1 MKDTIETLNYLIDN
15 ETKSIEKML
24 NLNKEDELLIL
35 RLRNKLK
42 ALENEIEEHKQLTNE
57 YRNYLRNISTA
68 THTGM
73 KSNSTRKNHLDTAP
87 SIARI
92 KSVGKLEK

>member
-1 MKDTIETLNYLIDN
+1 MKDTIETLNYLIAN

-42 ALENEIEEHKQLTNE
+42 ALEKEIEEHKQLTKE
-57 YRNYLRNISTA
+57 YRDHLRDMSNSS
-68 THTGM
+68 HTGT
-73 KSNSTRKNHLDTAP
+73 KLNPTRKPDINP
-87 SIARI
+87 SITRI
-92 KSVGKLEK
+92 KPIRKLDRQV